1 MKNTIHKT
9 AIVDK
14 KIKLGNNVAIGP
26 YSVIGPNVQIKNNV
40 KIHSQVNIQGHTII
54 DEDTEIFPFASIG
67 TIPQDLKFHGE
78 KSKLIIGG
86 DEATFNYVKIMDI
99 APIDYTILG
108 EGENPMRE
116 MCLKLKNTVSG
127 IS

>member
-40 KIHSQVNIQGHTII
+40 I
-54 DEDTEIFPFASIG
+54 DSR
-67 TIPQDLKFHGE
+67 PQCK
-78 KSKLIIGG
+78 
-86 DEATFNYVKIMDI
+86 
-99 APIDYTILG
+99 
-108 EGENPMRE
+108 
-116 MCLKLKNTVSG
+116 
-127 IS
+127 